1 MINDKLKE
9 KLNPEE
15 RHVIE
20 NFDINDATAEDARKY
35 AEILTNL
42 ISKDALKSPVD
53 SDNYYPDK
61 MYAGGTGGTM
71 TIYIDED
78 VIKPDDIHNAFK
90 DNPDYKNNSIIL
102 TRVVTTT
109 TYMSNNVRGTRISVF
124 INECEPATLLIL
136 YKIILDTNALTHPST
151 VEDPANDIHTIR
163 IPGHANFKSDVIN
176 EIKSLDS
183 YKSKYITIDSNSD
196 IDDIMIHVNVN
207 NMTENELSTF
217 ASICLL
223 FKVID
228 ADSNLTQEEIAEID
242 IALNKLIDAS
252 KYCLTFDTEYIDEL
266 KKKFNGKIKADSDDD
281 DDEDGIDENEINRLV
296 DLCKERDPANMED
309 KDYERL
315 VGVSIEITNKRGR
328 NIDRIKEGI
337 MAYFKQAMMNHAPSK
352 EMFESCQRFA
362 NDKYGKGVAKLK
374 PIIAPDVNINK
385 SLEEISDEDFENAI
399 GVGLHIRKD
408 FKESGEF
415 NNHKKEISDIL
426 NMYKEKIMD
435 AAPKDR
441 KALFIE
447 LQKKIDECAG
457 KSNVRCTPIN
467 NSMVNNSFDL
477 FVEEFENYMMGKL
490 NNLFKNKDIISNAL
504 DWLINRNGG
513 NDDE

>member
-1 MINDKLKE
+1 MINDKLGNT
-9 KLNPEE
+9 LTPEE
-15 RHVIE
+15 RNIIE

-35 AEILTNL
+35 ADILKNL
-42 ISKDALKSPVD
+42 ISKDALKPVVD
-53 SDNYYPDK
+53 SHNYYPDK
-61 MYAGGTGGTM
+61 MYVGGNGGTM

-78 VIKPDDIHNAFK
+78 VMKPDDIHNAFK
-90 DNPDYKNNSIIL
+90 GNPDYKKDSIIL
-102 TRVVTTT
+102 TRVTTT
-109 TYMSNNVRGTRISVF
+109 DLSNNVRGTRISVF

-136 YKIILDTNALTHPST
+136 NKIILDINALSHPST
-151 VEDPANDIHTIR
+151 VEDPANDVHTIR
-163 IPGHANFKSDVIN
+163 IPGHANFKGDVIN

-183 YKSKYITIDSNSD
+183 YKSKYITIDSND
-196 IDDIMIHVNVN
+196 TDDIMIHVNVN

-242 IALNKLIDAS
+242 LELKNLIDAS
-252 KYCLTFDTEYIDEL
+252 KYCLTFNTEYIDEL

-281 DDEDGIDENEINRLV
+281 DDEDGIDDNDINRLV
-296 DLCKERDPANMED
+296 DLCKERDPSNMSD

-315 VGVSIEITNKRGR
+315 VGVSIEITNKRGV
-328 NIDRIKEGI
+328 NVDRIKNEI
-337 MAYFKQAMMNHAPSK
+337 MSYFKQSMMNHSPSK

-362 NDKYGKGVAKLK
+362 NNKYGKGVAKLK
-374 PIIAPDVNINK
+374 PIIAPDVNANK
-385 SLEEISDEDFENAI
+385 ALEEIADEDFENAI
-399 GVGLHIRKD
+399 GIGMHIRKD

-415 NNHKKEISDIL
+415 NRHKKEISDIL

-477 FVEEFENYMMGKL
+477 FVEEFENYMMNKL
-490 NNLFKNKDIISNAL
+490 NKLFNNDNNIIANAL

-513 NDDE
+513 NDNE